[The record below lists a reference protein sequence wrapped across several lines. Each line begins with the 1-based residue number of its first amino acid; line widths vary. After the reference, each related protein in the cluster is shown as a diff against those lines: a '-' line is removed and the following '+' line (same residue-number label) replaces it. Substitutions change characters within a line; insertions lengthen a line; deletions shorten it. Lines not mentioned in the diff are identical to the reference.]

1 MKTPSPFLQSKRG
14 AGAGGKGLSRRL
26 FKGVLAFAAGFG
38 LLIDGCAKF
47 PSESGG
53 DGSTRVIF
61 EFEMDGPINPNFV
74 YIVAMNP
81 STEDLPTTTGPIPV
95 IAPPW
100 GNGFVEGNAT
110 HFVRWDTSQ
119 SPRYLIFRFTDASL
133 INYIERGV
141 PVNYLELE
149 PNGKRLRFE
158 IDLTQIAADKTEA
171 DSFRTLQVNF
181 LTMDRVPQG
190 SQTDKSWDA
199 LGNGNNPG
207 EVNEFVNIPL
217 KTSGVYDNRRFSD
230 LEPRNDNPDPALD
243 IVDWSVEVR
252 LR

>member
-1 MKTPSPFLQSKRG
+1 MT
-14 AGAGGKGLSRRL
+14 GGLGLVGI
-26 FKGVLAFAAGFG
+26 GVLLASVMASS
-38 LLIDGCAKF
+38 CAKF
-47 PSESGG
+47 PSSGSG
-53 DGSTRVIF
+53 DDSTRLIF

-81 STEDLPTTTGPIPV
+81 STEDNPPTQGPIPV

-119 SPRYLIFRFTDASL
+119 APHYLIFRFTDASL
-133 INYIERGV
+133 INFIERGV
-141 PVNYLELE
+141 PVNFLEVE
-149 PNGKRLRFE
+149 PNGKRIRFE

-171 DSFRTLQVNF
+171 ATFRTLQVNF

-190 SQTDKSWDA
+190 SQTDKNWDA
-199 LGNGNNPG
+199 LGDGRLPS
-207 EVNEFVNIPL
+207 EINEFVNIPL
-217 KTSGVYDNRRFSD
+217 RTSGVYDNRRFSD
-230 LEPRNDNPDPALD
+230 LEPRLDCVDPALD